1 MNIPEKIA
9 PLLLIALSILQY
21 SCNTTEPDGK
31 AGLNISVED
40 ISCTEAWIK
49 LTVSGI
55 SSQSVIE
62 IKADDKLVKQVSVT
76 GTSIDSIV
84 YIDSLLPGK
93 EYRFSASMGKGNAAE
108 ISSRTL
114 DTTSHNF
121 TWQTFTFGEAGAGSS
136 TLYDVAIIDK
146 NNIWAVGE
154 IYMNDSLGNPDPNF
168 FNLIKWDGTQWKP
181 ERVYFKNS
189 HGQSFLAPMKS
200 IFAFSANDIWIGL
213 DQVIYWNGTTYKSIE
228 IPDAVF
234 HSWINKMWGCSSN
247 DLYIVGNSGSIVHYK
262 NGSWTKI
269 ESGTDVD
276 LQDISGTPD
285 LNEIWTC
292 GWDYN
297 NGRVSLL
304 RIYKNNVES
313 IWDSQTNTTLNTYR
327 GTLNSLYANGNKEFV
342 LAGRQIFRH
351 SLVDKS
357 QVKYEWVKTS
367 NGSKVFEPGNYV
379 YRIKGSSKNNI
390 AIAGDAAMIWHFNGA
405 TWYKYSELYNLD
417 DRLYGLAVTDNVI
430 VAVGKRYSPGTL
442 GGALL
447 LIGRR

>member
-1 MNIPEKIA
+1 MLRIYNHIIVA
-9 PLLLIALSILQY
+9 CFVLFFC
-21 SCNTTEPDGK
+21 SCNSTEPDNK
-31 AGLNISVED
+31 INLSLVD
-40 ISCTEAWIK
+40 VSCTEVWLQVTGERGKEIRLLRDDK
-49 LTVSGI
+49 
-55 SSQSVIE
+55 E
-62 IKADDKLVKQVSVT
+62 IKSFILAASPMIIYD
-76 GTSIDSIV
+76 
-84 YIDSLLPGK
+84 DSL
-93 EYRFSASMGKGNAAE
+93 E
-108 ISSRTL
+108 INTSYSYQVIRTDNGEESSIKAVTL
-114 DTTSHNF
+114 DTTSHNY
-121 TWQTFTFGEAGAGSS
+121 TWQTFTLGGYGGSS

-154 IYMNDSLGNPDPNF
+154 IYINDSIGNPDPSF
-168 FNLIKWDGTQWKP
+168 YNLIKWDGAQWKP

-189 HGQSFLAPMKS
+189 YGQSFLAPMKS

-228 IPDAVF
+228 LPDAVF
-234 HSWINKMWGCSSN
+234 QSWINKIWGRSSN
-247 DLYIVGNSGSIVHYK
+247 DLYVVGNGGNIAHYE

-304 RIYKNNVES
+304 KIDKNNVES

-342 LAGRQIFRH
+342 LVGGQIFRH
-351 SLVDKS
+351 SLVDKR

-367 NGSKVFEPGNYV
+367 NGSKVLELGNYG

-405 TWYKYSELYNLD
+405 AWYKYSELYDLD
-417 DRLYGLAVTDNVI
+417 DRLYGLAVTDNVV

-442 GGALL
+442 GGALV